1 MARSPTGA
9 YSAGYFDACA
19 RAGMQARVVALS
31 PAGGWYQC
39 AMSFLRDVRHSGDE
53 AAAVGLKSEAVR
65 VEHTHQS
72 WQTTK
77 YSTSARGPGPTE
89 PSAVVTDKRAGGRG
103 RR

>member
-1 MARSPTGA
+1 MNAKVAETLQQQVRNRVRKA

-65 VEHTHQS
+65 FEHTHQS
-72 WQTTK
+72 WQSCNWQK
-77 YSTSARGPGPTE
+77 SI
-89 PSAVVTDKRAGGRG
+89 PSKKVYMMYP
-103 RR
+103 